1 MEKTVK
7 VKVYHLPELDTLN
20 LWLDDPEKEEIA
32 EPLGDNIVLK
42 LDKKGEIIGVEIIS
56 LRNLIREDTAKL
68 PKQVRSQVKE
78 ALKKIAISINK
89 AIP

>member
-1 MEKTVK
+1 MEKVVK
-7 VKVYHLPELDTLN
+7 VKVYYLPELDTLD

-42 LDKKGEIIGVEIIS
+42 LDRKGEIIGVEIIS

-78 ALKKIAISINK
+78 TLKKIAISINK

>member
-78 ALKKIAISINK
+78 TLKKIAISINK